1 MRDQSGNNNTMRA
14 SSQDNQCY
22 ENDRNS
28 YSLGLAMSSAT
39 ALHYGDDT
47 PSTVPNP
54 LKDRVP
60 SSVGMCFNLRKR
72 SFLGDNRDVREV
84 GLSTY
89 NSAFLSGLFADIAK
103 ANEAQDES
111 RTTGAPSP
119 CKKSRVSMTKSI
131 SRCEKSF
138 ANLHVAAAADIVENA
153 LPIFAAPVTAL
164 QRSVASTLARDD
176 SLSYQLH
183 CVSSASS
190 NESDSSQ
197 AAAIGK
203 IAFPHLPA
211 TVSNYSCALNNASLT
226 RPTSGQLLPESETD
240 SKESYGWFVT
250 FDEDDQDSAPFT
262 TASSAVPFSST
273 STFCDLAFSA
283 VTAPKRSSQH
293 DSEVEWAKAADTVD
307 DVLGD
312 FF

>member
-1 MRDQSGNNNTMRA
+1 MG
-14 SSQDNQCY
+14 
-22 ENDRNS
+22 
-28 YSLGLAMSSAT
+28 
-39 ALHYGDDT
+39 
-47 PSTVPNP
+47 V
-54 LKDRVP
+54 
-60 SSVGMCFNLRKR
+60 CFNLRKR

-103 ANEAQDES
+103 ASEGQHDSKTNH
-111 RTTGAPSP
+111 APSP

-138 ANLHVAAAADIVENA
+138 ANLQVAHSATAENAMPIFHTRTAESHRVAAN
-153 LPIFAAPVTAL
+153 
-164 QRSVASTLARDD
+164 TLARDD

-211 TVSNYSCALNNASLT
+211 TVSNYSCAHIASLT
-226 RPTSGQLLPESETD
+226 RPNSGQLLSESETD
-240 SKESYGWFVT
+240 FKESYGWFVN

-262 TASSAVPFSST
+262 TAPTAVPYASSST
-273 STFCDLAFSA
+273 LSDLAFSA